1 MFFLVGVFGR
11 IELFFKVRLSVELSL
26 TFFKSFSIEVIFDRD
41 VGISIVK
48 FNIFILKDIV
58 RVIFEIKNVK

>member
-1 MFFLVGVFGR
+1 MFFLVGVCGR

>member
-11 IELFFKVRLSVELSL
+11 IELFFRVRLSVELSL

-41 VGISIVK
+41 VGSSTVK

>member
-1 MFFLVGVFGR
+1 MFFLVGVFVR
-11 IELFFKVRLSVELSL
+11 IELFFRVRLSVELSL

-41 VGISIVK
+41 VGSSTVK

-58 RVIFEIKNVK
+58 RVIFEMKNVK